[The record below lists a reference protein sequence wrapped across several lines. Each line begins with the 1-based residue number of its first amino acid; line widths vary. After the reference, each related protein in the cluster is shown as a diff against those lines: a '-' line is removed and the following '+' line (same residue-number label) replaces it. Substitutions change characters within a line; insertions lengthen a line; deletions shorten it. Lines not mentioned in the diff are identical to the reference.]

1 MTIYYNSL
9 LHAEQIHLPGRLSP
23 IEDIGIKFD
32 SVTVISVYV
41 PPATSFRAVSKH
53 FSHLLLYAKD
63 SGGFFVILGDFNI
76 SLGQC
81 EELELEVANSG
92 FVQLIHKPT
101 HELGSVLDL
110 AFTNYPA
117 DDCKATNIPVY
128 YTDHHL
134 ISVQLIQ

>member
-1 MTIYYNSL
+1 M
-9 LHAEQIHLPGRLSP
+9 
-23 IEDIGIKFD
+23 
-32 SVTVISVYV
+32 YV

-53 FSHLLLYAKD
+53 FSNLLQYAKD

-76 SLGQC
+76 SLGKS
-81 EELELEVANSG
+81 EELELEAADCG
-92 FVQLIHKPT
+92 FVQLVHKPT

-117 DDCKATNIPVY
+117 DDCETTNTPVY